1 VPRKYHRPPATTTK
15 RRKPRKTAIPYEF
28 EAAPPEAAAD
38 DVDGAEA
45 EGYEDDGGAVA
56 VGTRLARPADTPVRD
71 AHGRLER
78 HVNRDYSYVRG
89 EVIRIVVI
97 AGSLFI
103 ALIITSY
110 FR

>member
-1 VPRKYHRPPATTTK
+1 LPRKYHRPPATTTK

-28 EAAPPEAAAD
+28 EAAPKEAE
-38 DVDGAEA
+38 DVDGSDG

-56 VGTRLARPADTPVRD
+56 VDTRPARSADAPARD

-89 EVIRIVVI
+89 EVIRIVLIAGFLVI
-97 AGSLFI
+97 ALFITSLF
-103 ALIITSY
+103 
-110 FR
+110 R

>member
-1 VPRKYHRPPATTTK
+1 LPRKYHRPPATTTK

-28 EAAPPEAAAD
+28 QTAPKEA
-38 DVDGAEA
+38 DVDGSDR

-56 VGTRLARPADTPVRD
+56 VDNTRPARSADAPARD

-89 EVIRIVVI
+89 EVIRIVLIAGFLVI
-97 AGSLFI
+97 ALFITSLF
-103 ALIITSY
+103 
-110 FR
+110 R

>member
-1 VPRKYHRPPATTTK
+1 VPRKYHRPPDTTTK

-28 EAAPPEAAAD
+28 KAAPEEAEA
-38 DVDGAEA
+38 DVDGSDA

-56 VGTRLARPADTPVRD
+56 VDTRPTRAGDVPVRD

-89 EVIRIVVI
+89 EVIRIVLI
-97 AGSLFI
+97 AGFLLVALFITSLF
-103 ALIITSY
+103 
-110 FR
+110 R

>member
-1 VPRKYHRPPATTTK
+1 LPRKYHRPPDTTTK

-28 EAAPPEAAAD
+28 QAAPPEAAAD
-38 DVDGAEA
+38 ADGSEA

-56 VGTRLARPADTPVRD
+56 VGTRPVRPADMPLRD
-71 AHGRLER
+71 AHGRLDR

-97 AGSLFI
+97 AGSLLI
-103 ALIITSY
+103 ALIITSF

>member
-1 VPRKYHRPPATTTK
+1 LPRKYHRPLATTTK

-28 EAAPPEAAAD
+28 EAAPKEAAG
-38 DVDGAEA
+38 DVEGSDA

-56 VGTRLARPADTPVRD
+56 VDTRPRRSVDMPVRD

-89 EVIRIVVI
+89 EVIRIVLI
-97 AGSLFI
+97 AGFLLIALFVTSLF
-103 ALIITSY
+103 
-110 FR
+110 R

>member
-1 VPRKYHRPPATTTK
+1 LPRKYHRPPDTTTK

-28 EAAPPEAAAD
+28 QAAPPEAAS
-38 DVDGAEA
+38 DVDGSEA

-56 VGTRLARPADTPVRD
+56 VETRPARPGDTPVRD

-89 EVIRIVVI
+89 EVTRIVLIAGFVVI
-97 AGSLFI
+97 ALFITSLF
-103 ALIITSY
+103 
-110 FR
+110 R